1 MSAPALTPL
10 ARFLLGLGLL
20 TAFAALGAGLA
31 AALHLPFP
39 GSVLGMAL
47 LWLSLSLGWVRLE
60 WLADAADG
68 LLGALGLLFVPA
80 TVGFLEY
87 LSAGAEWG
95 LWLLVM
101 TAGLCL
107 GGAVSGLLAQR
118 LLR

>member
-68 LLGALGLLFVPA
+68 LLGALGLTLEAVP
-80 TVGFLEY
+80 VKDLEP
-87 LSAGAEWG
+87 LPEPEPSKRGRPRSSSSGQDAEG
-95 LWLLVM
+95 E
-101 TAGLCL
+101 T
-107 GGAVSGLLAQR
+107 
-118 LLR
+118 